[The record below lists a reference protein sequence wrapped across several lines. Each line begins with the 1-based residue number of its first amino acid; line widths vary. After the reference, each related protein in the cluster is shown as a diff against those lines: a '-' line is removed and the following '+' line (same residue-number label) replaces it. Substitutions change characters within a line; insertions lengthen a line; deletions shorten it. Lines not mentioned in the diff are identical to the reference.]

1 MCFSRDT
8 LEKTNIQTDTHSYE
22 TQVGL
27 VRNAWSD
34 LFVLGMS
41 QCAQSMNLQA
51 ILAAIVTHLQTSVA
65 QEKLTAQRVRQVT
78 TTICK
83 VQEYVRAMT
92 RMNIDDREFA
102 FLKTIALFGTGAV
115 WFAFLQYLI
124 INISKVA

>member
-1 MCFSRDT
+1 MFLVT
-8 LEKTNIQTDTHSYE
+8 LLHTNIQNDTHSYE